1 MKQSS
6 FSQDANFYCP
16 NPNNMF
22 PSHSQSQQMC
32 STPNTGMI
40 HLPMQH
46 VSPPIHSTMQQ
57 RPQWVDKLFSRIDRF
72 ENKLNKLDQID
83 TLVTSLNSKVIESS
97 TQYIS
102 NKFEAQKNS
111 PSSIKTE
118 IDKSS
123 KQLKNNHVNDEK
135 LSKTIDQV
143 KKENDRLQNELTD
156 VHMSSM
162 RNNLIFYNIPE
173 NETDLCSDVVLE
185 FCGKNLKIE
194 NPADKITIRD
204 SFRLGKKT
212 EKNRPIMVK
221 FANFVMRDLV
231 KKSSRNLKDS
241 PFGISEQLP
250 LEIQKSRKEKLP
262 LLKELRSRDI
272 KAYFVKD
279 KIFMGGKENV
289 KIGTRS
295 DGGLAICC
303 KTKLTDGIS
312 VDRELDCGIVIIK
325 LKHELFNTA
334 NDIYIYFS
342 YIPHEKSNFYNKC
355 DVDFYDIIESV
366 CLEYKEKGSF
376 LVCGDLNS
384 RIGESDDVL
393 SNDNLH
399 LPELSFPKIRNYIK
413 WDIKRSNEYIDII
426 QKDQYNVLSIVNN
439 ITNTNDLNHAVKEFT
454 KILFDSAHKVFGRS
468 LLMRQD
474 EIKVRPNNEWFDN
487 NCAIARKD
495 FHVARNFFLRH
506 PSDVNQKAYVIS
518 RNNYNK
524 MKRKAQ
530 FKYKRRKGI
539 ELCDL
544 ASTEPRKFWSS
555 IKRKVN
561 NKCKIDNETMMK
573 HFESI
578 LGDSSQDLCE
588 EVRNLIDNTVFDDIN
603 VTQLDS
609 EDEIV
614 ASIKNIVREYTQIH
628 GQNV

>member
-1 MKQSS
+1 
-6 FSQDANFYCP
+6 
-16 NPNNMF
+16 
-22 PSHSQSQQMC
+22 
-32 STPNTGMI
+32 
-40 HLPMQH
+40 
-46 VSPPIHSTMQQ
+46 
-57 RPQWVDKLFSRIDRF
+57 
-72 ENKLNKLDQID
+72 
-83 TLVTSLNSKVIESS
+83 
-97 TQYIS
+97 
-102 NKFEAQKNS
+102 
-111 PSSIKTE
+111 
-118 IDKSS
+118 
-123 KQLKNNHVNDEK
+123 
-135 LSKTIDQV
+135 
-143 KKENDRLQNELTD
+143 
-156 VHMSSM
+156 
-162 RNNLIFYNIPE
+162 
-173 NETDLCSDVVLE
+173 
-185 FCGKNLKIE
+185 
-194 NPADKITIRD
+194 
-204 SFRLGKKT
+204 
-212 EKNRPIMVK
+212 MVK

-231 KKSSRNLKDS
+231 KKSSRNLRDS

-250 LEIQKSRKEKLP
+250 LEIQKRRKEKLP

-312 VDRELDCGIVIIK
+312 IDRELDCGIVIIK

-366 CLEYKEKGSF
+366 SLEYKEKGSF

-393 SNDNLH
+393 SNDNLN
-399 LPELSFPKIRNYIK
+399 L
-413 WDIKRSNEYIDII
+413 
-426 QKDQYNVLSIVNN
+426 
-439 ITNTNDLNHAVKEFT
+439 
-454 KILFDSAHKVFGRS
+454 AHKVFGRS

-474 EIKVRPNNEWFDN
+474 ESKVRPNNEWLVN

-495 FHVARNFFLRH
+495 FHVARNFFLHH
-506 PSDVNQKAYVIS
+506 PSDVNRKSYVIS
-518 RNNYNK
+518 QNNYNK

-578 LGDSSQDLCE
+578 LGDSSQDVCE
-588 EVRNLIDNTVFDDIN
+588 EVRNRIDNTVFDDIN

-609 EDEIV
+609 EDEVV
-614 ASIKNIVREYTQIH
+614 ASIKKMKSGKSSGNERFKSIKNDKIVKRLKKSSLKLSDSCDVLLIILNSIPFSYCYVAI
-628 GQNV
+628 